1 MPPSTRAKNAHQ
13 HPGHI
18 LLADMKKRRT
28 KAEIAADSKKKEFD
42 KATTEAAL
50 HQLHQFIATE
60 EDRLAEGELD
70 VHVKKN
76 APPVRPRPLH
86 RQNACVM
93 WDSENECE
101 ADTDPKQRK

>member
-1 MPPSTRAKNAHQ
+1 
-13 HPGHI
+13 
-18 LLADMKKRRT
+18 MKKRRT

-76 APPVRPRPLH
+76 APPVCPRPLH
-86 RQNACVM
+86 CQNACVM

>member
-28 KAEIAADSKKKEFD
+28 KAEIAADFKKEFD

-101 ADTDPKQRK
+101 VDTYPKQRK